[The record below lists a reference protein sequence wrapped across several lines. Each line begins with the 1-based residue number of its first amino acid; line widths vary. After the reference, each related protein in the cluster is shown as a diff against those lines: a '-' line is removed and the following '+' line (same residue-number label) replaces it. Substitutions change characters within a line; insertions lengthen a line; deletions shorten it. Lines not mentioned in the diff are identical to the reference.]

1 MSYQDKI
8 YDLLNN
14 FSTKHFQDSTEANIN
29 IGDYDA
35 LMRKIGDVLSRKD
48 C

>member
-1 MSYQDKI
+1 MSDQDKV
-8 YDLLNN
+8 YNLLND
-14 FSTKHFQDSTEANIN
+14 FSTKHFQDSNEANIN

-35 LMRKIGDVLSRKD
+35 LMRKIGDVLSRED